1 MALLFEPLQSKR
13 HERLGFACGQESL
26 DRYLRERASQD
37 QKRNVASAFVLVDP
51 PSPQVVAY
59 YTLSAYVVELGELDA
74 KTAKRLP
81 RYPHL
86 PATLLGRLAVSRDRQ
101 GEGLGELVLMDAL
114 HRALLATAQVASM
127 AVVAEALDEAAGAFY
142 RRYGFQQFQGHPLKL
157 YLPMQTIRQ
166 LF

>member
-1 MALLFEPLQSKR
+1 MALLFEPLQSSQHVR
-13 HERLGFACGQESL
+13 SEFACGQESL

-37 QKRNVASAFVLVDP
+37 QKRKVASAFVLVDS
-51 PSPQVVAY
+51 PSPQVIAY
-59 YTLSAYVVELGELDA
+59 YTLSAYVVELNELDA

-81 RYPHL
+81 RYPYL

-114 HRALLATAQVASM
+114 HRALLATAQVAST
-127 AVVAEALDEAAGAFY
+127 AVIAEALDDKAGRFY
-142 RRYGFQQFQGHPLKL
+142 QRYGFQQFQGHPLKL
-157 YLPMQTIRQ
+157 YLPMRTIQQ